1 VVSLDTEQLDQLKRI
16 GAFLAEVRE
25 ETGRSLDDIATKTYI
40 PLRLLKA
47 IETGQE
53 QILPEP
59 VFVQGFIRRYGDALG
74 LDGNDLAKQFPV
86 NTANPLPDPKP
97 ADLPAPAAYVPNN
110 EPIWQPSELA
120 PSRPPYWLIGG
131 AALLALA
138 GLFFVVIQPNLKS
151 TTPVADAPAPRPQV
165 SPVAPV
171 IEPVVV
177 PSASVEPSIE
187 PSVEPSAIA
196 SSSPTASSP
205 VDSTDTPSST
215 GNSPVAIDVN
225 LTDEA
230 WVQVVVDGKVEYE
243 GTLVKGDKKSW
254 VGKESIVISSGNAGA
269 VSVAFNKGK
278 AKTMGE
284 LGAVE
289 DKTFTPKGEQ

>member
-97 ADLPAPAAYVPNN
+97 DLPAPTAYVPNP
-110 EPIWQPSELA
+110 EPIWQPSELP

-151 TTPVADAPAPRPQV
+151 PAPLAEAPAPRPQI
-165 SPVAPV
+165 SPVAP
-171 IEPVVV
+171 IEPAVV
-177 PSASVEPSIE
+177 PSASVEPSIEPSVE

-205 VDSTDTPSST
+205 TDSGD
-215 GNSPVAIDVN
+215 SPVAIDVN

-230 WVQVVVDGKVEYE
+230 WVQVVVDGKVAYE
-243 GTLVKGDKKSW
+243 GTLSKGDKKSW
-254 VGKESIVISSGNAGA
+254 AGKESIVISSGNAGA